1 VSSVADFGV
10 VINIEPSQSGV
21 TATPPIRLHY
31 LARVHFLAAA
41 SLQQNAT
48 GRATPLSHRLQWGE
62 NPRQKDKEDC
72 MGDIGPVGVW
82 VFLSIGA
89 VALFGVFL
97 PVVTWIDSQR
107 KEREAFYQAETFRR
121 LAESSGEGAKA
132 AIELMR
138 EQTRQKR
145 LKQREGMKI
154 SGLINIGLG
163 AGLCIFL
170 RVLTG
175 PGGPW
180 LSGLIPGFIG
190 VALLTYV
197 LFFAAPVDKA

>member
-1 VSSVADFGV
+1 
-10 VINIEPSQSGV
+10 
-21 TATPPIRLHY
+21 
-31 LARVHFLAAA
+31 
-41 SLQQNAT
+41 
-48 GRATPLSHRLQWGE
+48 
-62 NPRQKDKEDC
+62 
-72 MGDIGPVGVW
+72 MGDLGPVGVW

-121 LAESSGEGAKA
+121 LAESSGDGAKA

-138 EQTRQKR
+138 DQTRQER
-145 LKQREGMKI
+145 LKKREGMKVG
-154 SGLINIGLG
+154 GLVNIGVG

-180 LSGLIPGFIG
+180 LVGLLPGFIG
-190 VALLTYV
+190 VALLAYV
-197 LFFAAPVDKA
+197 LFFAEPL